1 MGEPVTGRAQLV
13 RLIQAGLRI
22 HMTPE
27 LADVDTL
34 AQAAQV
40 ARLAPGSRFATT
52 LAATLGAPAELD
64 EPAFG
69 DRAPDMAAVS

>member
-1 MGEPVTGRAQLV
+1 
-13 RLIQAGLRI
+13 
-22 HMTPE
+22 
-27 LADVDTL
+27 VDTL
-34 AQAAQV
+34 AEAAQV

-69 DRAPDMAAVS
+69 DWVPAVPAASFS